1 MMETKNILPAILIAV
16 PGLILAGFGAWTLIS
31 NLNNGS
37 SSGLGSQI
45 VFIITGLFLFVFAIH
60 YAKTGGQSD
69 KELELEDEFA
79 GIEWEFDEEFD
90 EEPENQEEEK

>member
-31 NLNNGS
+31 DLNTGF
-37 SSGLGSQI
+37 SSGVGSQI
-45 VFIITGLFLFVFAIH
+45 VFIITGLFLFVFAVH

-69 KELELEDEFA
+69 KELEPEDEFA
-79 GIEWEFDEEFD
+79 GIEWEFE
-90 EEPENQEEEK
+90 

>member
-31 NLNNGS
+31 DLNTGF
-37 SSGLGSQI
+37 SSGVGSQI

-69 KELELEDEFA
+69 KELEPEDEFD
-79 GIEWEFDEEFD
+79 GIEWEFDEESESR
-90 EEPENQEEEK
+90 EEQK

>member
-31 NLNNGS
+31 DLNTGF
-37 SSGLGSQI
+37 SSGVGSQI
-45 VFIITGLFLFVFAIH
+45 VFIITGLFLFVFAIY

-69 KELELEDEFA
+69 KEFEPEDEFD

-90 EEPENQEEEK
+90 EESENQEEEK

>member
-1 MMETKNILPAILIAV
+1 MMETKNIIPAILIAV
-16 PGLILAGFGAWTLIS
+16 PGLILAGFGALTLIS
-31 NLNNGS
+31 NLNSGS

-69 KELELEDEFA
+69 KELEPEDEFDMV
-79 GIEWEFDEEFD
+79 EWEFDEES
-90 EEPENQEEEK
+90 ESQEEEK

>member
-1 MMETKNILPAILIAV
+1 MMETKNIIPAILIAV

-31 NLNNGS
+31 NLNSDS

-69 KELELEDEFA
+69 KELEPEDEFA
-79 GIEWEFDEEFD
+79 GIEWEFDEES
-90 EEPENQEEEK
+90 ESQEEEK